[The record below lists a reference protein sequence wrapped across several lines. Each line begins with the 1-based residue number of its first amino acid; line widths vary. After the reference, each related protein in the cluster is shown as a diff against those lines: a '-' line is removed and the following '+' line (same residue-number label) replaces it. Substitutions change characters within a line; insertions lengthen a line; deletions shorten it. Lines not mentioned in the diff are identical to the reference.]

1 MEMMNDQAIR
11 PPWPEGAPRTTRPIP
26 QRYEDISQDGRLLLE
41 AAPQAL
47 GEAIWRA
54 QLATAPMARALR
66 KAGIVPI
73 LTRLVVEGTDGPFS
87 VAADLEGT
95 GSYQVAASVGGDGAI
110 ERLYVLMWAD
120 IDGRIGR
127 TYGPQPPG
135 AGERRLAARVFA
147 EHVLTRL
154 FAPPAERRVTSLDG
168 LGPDIAAVPPAR
180 YQSPRA
186 EALLEPPP
194 GATPLDDA
202 LVLDPVPF
210 AVGLVHTD
218 SNQHVNSLV
227 YPRLFEEAALR
238 RLAAHGRS
246 TALLG
251 RAVDIHYRKPFFA
264 GQKIRT
270 ALRLWATADGG
281 VCAAGVFLADSGDGS
296 DPLAGRPH
304 ATCRLWL
311 R

>member
-1 MEMMNDQAIR
+1 MMDDQAIR
-11 PPWPEGAPRTTRPIP
+11 PPWPEGVERARRPIP
-26 QRYEDISQDGRLLLE
+26 LRYEDISQDGRLLLE

-54 QLATAPMARALR
+54 QLQGSPMARALR
-66 KAGIVPI
+66 KAGIVPV
-73 LTRLVVEGTDGPFS
+73 LSRLVIEGTEGPFS
-87 VAADLEGT
+87 VVAELEAEGSWQLAATIGD
-95 GSYQVAASVGGDGAI
+95 DGAI

-120 IDGRIGR
+120 VDGRIGR
-127 TYGPQPPG
+127 TYGPPPPG
-135 AGERRLAARVFA
+135 AGERRVAARVFA

-154 FAPPAERRVTSLDG
+154 FAPPAERRVTSLAG
-168 LGPDIAAVPPAR
+168 LGPDVPAAPYR
-180 YQSPRA
+180 SPRA
-186 EALLEPPP
+186 ESLLEPPP
-194 GATPLDDA
+194 GAIALDDG

-210 AVGLVHTD
+210 AVGVVHTD

-251 RAVDIHYRKPFFA
+251 RALDIQYRKPFFA
-264 GQKIRT
+264 GQKLRV
-270 ALRLWATADGG
+270 AVRLWATPDGA
-281 VCAAGVFLADSGDGS
+281 VCAAGAFLPDDGA
-296 DPLAGRPH
+296 DPLAARPH
-304 ATCRLWL
+304 TTCRLWL